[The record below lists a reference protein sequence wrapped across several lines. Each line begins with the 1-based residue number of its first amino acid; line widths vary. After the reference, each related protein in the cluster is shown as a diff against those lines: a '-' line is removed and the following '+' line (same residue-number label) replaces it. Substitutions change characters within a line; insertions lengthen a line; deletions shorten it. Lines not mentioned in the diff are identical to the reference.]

1 MLSELV
7 VFWELLK
14 EGVLASLIIG
24 FILPVIGCLLALRRS
39 ALLGIAVPQFS
50 AAGLAFGFFLL
61 PLFPAYM
68 DFFLDEGHPPMA
80 YSFAF
85 AFFAGIFALFFLAY
99 FSARIQVMKHAFI
112 ASSFA
117 FSLALTVLL
126 LDFSALGAA
135 LTETLLRGEIIF
147 LDYHG
152 VTVLVIVNT
161 LVLLA
166 LLFNYRLLLFSSFD
180 PEMAF
185 ALGHSSKKSELVQ
198 LLIVG
203 AAVGVG
209 VITVGPILVFALLF
223 IPPLIAR
230 YKVVGVRSY
239 LIRSVSIG
247 LLSVLCSWPV
257 SFYLDL
263 PYGPSVAL
271 ISAVLGL
278 CVVAFSAITRSRS

>member
-1 MLSELV
+1 MLSDLIT
-7 VFWELLK
+7 FWELLK
-14 EGVLASLIIG
+14 EGIFASLIIG
-24 FILPVIGCLLALRRS
+24 AVLPIVGCLLALRRS

-50 AAGLAFGFFLL
+50 AAGLAFGLFLL

-68 DFFLDEGHPPMA
+68 QFFLDEGHPPMA

-85 AFFAGIFALFFLAY
+85 AFFSAIFALVFLAY
-99 FSARIQVMKHAFI
+99 FSARIQVMKHAFV

-117 FSLALTVLL
+117 FSLALTILL
-126 LDFSALGAA
+126 LDFSALGTQ

-152 VTVLVIVNT
+152 VFILLVVNAVVLVG
-161 LVLLA
+161 LL
-166 LLFNYRLLLFSSFD
+166 LNYRLLLFTSFD
-180 PEMAF
+180 PEMSF
-185 ALGHSSKKSELVQ
+185 ALGHSPKKSEFLQ

-223 IPPLIAR
+223 LPPLIAR
-230 YKVVGVRSY
+230 YKVVGLRSY
-239 LIRSVSIG
+239 LMKSVSIG
-247 LLSVLCSWPV
+247 ILSVLCSWPV
-257 SFYLDL
+257 SFYLDF

-271 ISAVLGL
+271 VSVLLGF
-278 CVVAFSAITRSRS
+278 CVVVFRAVSRLRV